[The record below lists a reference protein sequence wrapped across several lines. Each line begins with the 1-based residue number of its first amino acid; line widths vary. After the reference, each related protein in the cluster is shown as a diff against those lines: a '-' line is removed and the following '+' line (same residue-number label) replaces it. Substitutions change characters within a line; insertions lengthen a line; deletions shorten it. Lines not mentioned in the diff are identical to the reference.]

1 MKLSRRD
8 KFIEFISGKE
18 IHFLI
23 GLAVLFLA
31 ILGASKW

>member
-1 MKLSRRD
+1 MKNSKRD
-8 KFIEFISGKE
+8 RFVEFISGKE

-31 ILGASKW
+31 ILGASTW

>member
-1 MKLSRRD
+1 MKKSKRD
-8 KFIEFISGKE
+8 KLVDFISGKE
-18 IHFLI
+18 VHFII